1 MALKVN
7 QLSGNNSGIS
17 FSSFSLIIIT
27 YGIQGITHSI
37 RHYATIIGYRGIEL
51 IESWVI
57 EV

>member
-1 MALKVN
+1 MAYKLFTGYKLLVLHFN
-7 QLSGNNSGIS
+7 KELG
-17 FSSFSLIIIT
+17 
-27 YGIQGITHSI
+27 I